1 MSRLIDLSYFG
12 AEKQHYHIYA
22 IHDGIREEHHH
33 DYYHLLYVKSGRV
46 EHTHEGSTISLL
58 PGEAFLIPPRF
69 THKCSFSGEETAAY
83 SLAFSPDLFHS
94 GFSQSN
100 IYRFLSALSLCA
112 AEGDVK
118 LKVVLS
124 AGQQD
129 ILEKLLACLIA
140 EQNETPAL
148 EYSAAAS
155 LISASLY
162 ILAQAWGPLSQADS
176 PEAALQC
183 KKYIDE
189 HYTEDLT
196 IDNLCRRFSVSRSLL
211 CASFRRITGETVIQ
225 YVRKKRI
232 LAAEALIRRDP
243 YASLSEVASAVGF
256 SDPSSFFRNFTRLVG
271 ISPSRYKQ
279 SIRQSLPDQQA

>member
-1 MSRLIDLSYFG
+1 MSRIIDLSYFG

-33 DYYHLLYVKSGRV
+33 DYYHLLYVKSGQV
-46 EHTHEGSTISLL
+46 VHTHADNTISLL

-69 THKCSFSGEETAAY
+69 SHKCSFSGEETVAY

-100 IYRFLSALSLCA
+100 IYRFLSALSLYA

-124 AGQQD
+124 SGQQD
-129 ILEKLLACLIA
+129 TLEKLFSCLIA
-140 EQNETPAL
+140 EQNKTPAL

-162 ILAQAWGPLSQADS
+162 ILAQAWGPLSQDGH
-176 PEAALQC
+176 PEVALQC
-183 KKYIDE
+183 RKFIDE
-189 HYTEDLT
+189 HFMENLS
-196 IDNLCRRFSVSRSLL
+196 IDSLCRRFSVSHSLL
-211 CASFRRITGETVIQ
+211 CSSFRRITGETMIQ
-225 YVRKKRI
+225 YMRKKRI
-232 LAAEALIRRDP
+232 LAAESLIRRDP
-243 YASLSEVASAVGF
+243 YISISEVSSAVGF
-256 SDPSSFFRNFTRLVG
+256 SDSSSFFRNFTRLVG
-271 ISPSRYKQ
+271 ISPSRY
-279 SIRQSLPDQQA
+279 RQSVRESLSRS